1 MSLTN
6 LTLDL
11 AIGFNGLAKQYGSD
25 CTVWLTKTQ
34 PVLKWNTASSTSIHA
49 EYAQADLDST
59 ANVKCLCEMCEYCVV
74 STVKKAGAPV
84 RRYRRYPQSV
94 FLSSPTA
101 PMHIV
106 QGVVLNASWPEHQCA
121 YECTKYSLQTLV

>member
-49 EYAQADLDST
+49 EYAQADLDSA
-59 ANVKCLCEMCEYCVV
+59 ANVKCLCEMRESCVA
-74 STVKKAGAPV
+74 SIVKKCSGARAPLPALSAVRVPQLPHHPHAHRPGRRAERELAGASV
-84 RRYRRYPQSV
+84 R
-94 FLSSPTA
+94 L
-101 PMHIV
+101 
-106 QGVVLNASWPEHQCA
+106 
-121 YECTKYSLQTLV
+121 